1 MEIAQKLGENKIW
14 EQTDTEKFYYILERL
29 EMRKKPQERKLNEL
43 QVLARNIDELAIYAR
58 HDLTKYAIN
67 ELNKLIAKEIE
78 KEKVEA

>member
-1 MEIAQKLGENKIW
+1 MEIARKLGENKIW

-43 QVLARNIDELAIYAR
+43 QVLARNIDELAIYGR